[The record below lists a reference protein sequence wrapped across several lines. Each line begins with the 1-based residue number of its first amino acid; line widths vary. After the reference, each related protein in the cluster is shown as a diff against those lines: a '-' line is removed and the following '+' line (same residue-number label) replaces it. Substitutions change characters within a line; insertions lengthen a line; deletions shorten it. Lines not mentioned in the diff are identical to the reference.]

1 MLGEETM
8 ASLVQLDR
16 LFTQHNSQQL
26 AHFININFCVNDYDM
41 PWEHLVNM
49 VETSWEWNW
58 NLKIGTW
65 DPLSEYTISHPE
77 Q

>member
-1 MLGEETM
+1 
-8 ASLVQLDR
+8 
-16 LFTQHNSQQL
+16 
-26 AHFININFCVNDYDM
+26 VNDYDM